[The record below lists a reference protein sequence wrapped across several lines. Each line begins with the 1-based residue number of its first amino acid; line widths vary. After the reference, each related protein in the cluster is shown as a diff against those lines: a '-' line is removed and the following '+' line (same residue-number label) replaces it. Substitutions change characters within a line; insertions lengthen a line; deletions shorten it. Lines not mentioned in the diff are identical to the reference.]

1 MKKTTRFL
9 AILLLILLMPLAVQA
24 QDIYQP
30 RSHPDCFSGN
40 LKHYEG
46 KWILDGYGY
55 QTSPWILEISDG
67 KYTLYDCFDEVVYKG
82 DVDFK
87 PGYGPDTGV
96 DTLVLPL
103 ADGMELVLINAAG
116 GLVDVSKQNLNFV
129 KSANRLNSIVA
140 DFELHTRRHDGD
152 WVLIGW
158 FGYLKYSYVQ
168 NSPTRFR

>member
-129 KSANRLNSIVA
+129 VPGQQIKFDEMA
-140 DFELHTRRHDGD
+140 DFEFYTRRHGRR
-152 WVLIGW
+152 LGS
-158 FGYLKYSYVQ
+158 G
-168 NSPTRFR
+168 